1 MLIEKQTATHITSME
16 QLPKI
21 LVLNANA
28 EPIEWLDYEGY
39 CTLASKGKILWTMG
53 EYEIVLRGGI
63 NAKTGQQSKLKI
75 DSIVAIKNNVSPF
88 SYRTHAPALTNDAL
102 FQRDRYLCAYCGQTY
117 KRKELTRDHVHPQ
130 SKDGKDVWENVVTA
144 CKPCNSWK
152 DDMTLEQAGM
162 QLIYLPYEPNFYE
175 SMILNNRRILSDQ
188 MTFLMRGVHKNSRL
202 RMNA

>member
-1 MLIEKQTATHITSME
+1 MLINKQSAMQITSLD

-21 LVLNANA
+21 LALNANA
-28 EPIEWLDYEGY
+28 EPIGWLDYEDY
-39 CTLASKGKILWTMG
+39 CKQAAKSKILWSTG
-53 EYEIVLRGGI
+53 QYEIVLRGGT
-63 NAKTGQQSKLKI
+63 NAKTGKQSTLKI
-75 DSIVAIKNNVSPF
+75 DSIIAFANNVSPF

-102 FQRDRYLCAYCGQTY
+102 FQRDRHLCAYCGQEY

-130 SKDGKDVWENVVTA
+130 SKGGPDVWENVVTA

-175 SMILNNRRILSDQ
+175 SMILNNRKILHDQ
-188 MTFLMRGVHKNSRL
+188 MEFLMRGVHKNSRL
-202 RMNA
+202 HMNA